1 MRDVGL
7 VTKRETESKTERS
20 KESATAPFSV
30 ESVGAERLNTK
41 SGLNGVSASAIGMGL
56 ALQSGLTG
64 SLAAFAQDAEV
75 SDSPDADTSGAP
87 NGISE
92 GTASANLQDTLP
104 DVTNGD
110 ISEDD
115 DVSLEDIVGEASGA
129 VAAAGRT
136 SDISNAGAAAAAAE
150 VLLSD
155 ATETDNENLLS
166 EQASATVV
174 DLLDESDADGVLG
187 TVLDPILGDDGL
199 VDNLLDTLLGEGG
212 ILDTLLGDDSLVDS
226 LLDTLIGEDGLL
238 DLEALE
244 VVLGPDG
251 LLGGAISELLGDE
264 SLVASILGDEGVVDD
279 LVEALT
285 GTGGVLDNILGPVL
299 GDDVVGNII
308 GEDSIVSGLVGN
320 LLGDGGLVDELV
332 GDIPVVGDLLDEDG
346 LLGNVIGEDSAL
358 GGLLGLGG
366 SDEETGSSEDD
377 SEEGDYLDA
386 LLGLDNPAG
395 DLGDTVSG
403 VLDDISLD
411 GAGDVMAGLLGD
423 EDVFDVDVPDA
434 ASSGFDDL
442 FAGLVGEDSLVG
454 SLVDEGLLA
463 GGSDAL
469 PDGEV
474 DALLSEILGPSN
486 SDVLAG
492 GDALTA
498 LLDEAGDSDSP
509 GAGGLLADNVDGL
522 VNDVSDAFDAGA
534 SLLDGLMDDQ
544 DNIS

>member
-1 MRDVGL
+1 L

-20 KESATAPFSV
+20 KESAVAPFSV
-30 ESVGAERLNTK
+30 ESVEAERFNTK

-64 SLAAFAQDAEV
+64 SLAAFAQDADI
-75 SDSPDADTSGAP
+75 SDSPDTDTSGVP

-92 GTASANLQDTLP
+92 GAASANLQDTLP
-104 DVTNGD
+104 DVASGD
-110 ISEDD
+110 ITEDD
-115 DVSLEDIVGEASGA
+115 DVSLEDIEGEASGA

-150 VLLSD
+150 DRLSD
-155 ATETDNENLLS
+155 ALETDNESLLN
-166 EQASATVV
+166 EQTSATVV

-212 ILDTLLGDDSLVDS
+212 ILDTLLGDDSLVDT

-299 GDDVVGNII
+299 GDDVIGNII

-395 DLGDTVSG
+395 DLVDTVSG

-434 ASSGFDDL
+434 VTGGFDDL

-474 DALLSEILGPSN
+474 DTLLNEILGPSS

-492 GDALTA
+492 GDALSA
-498 LLDEAGDSDSP
+498 LLDEAGDSDAS
-509 GAGGLLADNVDGL
+509 GVGGLLADSVGGL
-522 VNDVSDAFDAGA
+522 VDDVSDAFDAGA

>member
-1 MRDVGL
+1 L

-20 KESATAPFSV
+20 KESAVAPFSV
-30 ESVGAERLNTK
+30 ESVEAERLNTK

-64 SLAAFAQDAEV
+64 SLAAFAQDADV
-75 SDSPDADTSGAP
+75 SDSPDADTSGVP
-87 NGISE
+87 NGVSE
-92 GTASANLQDTLP
+92 GAASANLQDTLP
-104 DVTNGD
+104 DVANGD

-115 DVSLEDIVGEASGA
+115 DVSLEDIEGEASGA

-150 VLLSD
+150 DRLSD
-155 ATETDNENLLS
+155 ALETDNESLLN
-166 EQASATVV
+166 EQTSTTVV

-212 ILDTLLGDDSLVDS
+212 ILDTLLGDDSLVDT

-366 SDEETGSSEDD
+366 SDEETGSSEGD

-395 DLGDTVSG
+395 DLVDTVSG

-434 ASSGFDDL
+434 VTGGFDDL

-474 DALLSEILGPSN
+474 DTLLNEILGPSS

-492 GDALTA
+492 GDALSA
-498 LLDEAGDSDSP
+498 LLDEAGDSDTS
-509 GAGGLLADNVDGL
+509 GVGGLLADSAGGL
-522 VNDVSDAFDAGA
+522 VDDVSDAFDAGA

>member
-1 MRDVGL
+1 MAS
-7 VTKRETESKTERS
+7 KREADSKTERS

-30 ESVGAERLNTK
+30 ESVEADRLNTK

-64 SLAAFAQDAEV
+64 SLAAFAQDAETG
-75 SDSPDADTSGAP
+75 DSPDADTPGVP

-104 DVTNGD
+104 DAANGD
-110 ISEDD
+110 VTSDD
-115 DVSLEDIVGEASGA
+115 EVSLEDIEGEAPGA

-150 VLLSD
+150 DRLLD
-155 ATETDNENLLS
+155 AVETDNENLSS
-166 EQASATVV
+166 EQTSAAVV
-174 DLLDESDADGVLG
+174 DLLDDSDTDGVLG

-212 ILDTLLGDDSLVDS
+212 ILDTLLGDDSLVDT
-226 LLDTLIGEDGLL
+226 LIDTLIGEDGLL
-238 DLEALE
+238 DLDALE
-244 VVLGPDG
+244 SVLGPDG
-251 LLGGAISELLGDE
+251 LLGGAITELLGDE
-264 SLVASILGDEGVVDD
+264 SLVASILGDDEGVVDD

-299 GDDVVGNII
+299 GEDMVGNII
-308 GEDSIVSGLVGN
+308 GEDGIVSSLVGN

-366 SDEETGSSEDD
+366 SEEDAGGSEDS

-411 GAGDVMAGLLGD
+411 GVGDVMAGLLGD

-434 ASSGFDDL
+434 VTGGFDDL

-463 GGSDAL
+463 GGSAAL

-474 DALLSEILGPSN
+474 DTLLSEILGPSN

-498 LLDEAGDSDSP
+498 LLDEADDSDSF
-509 GAGGLLADNVDGL
+509 GAGGLLADNVGGL
-522 VNDVSDAFDAGA
+522 VDDVSDAFDAGA

>member
-7 VTKRETESKTERS
+7 VTKRETESKTELS
-20 KESATAPFSV
+20 KESAVAPFSV
-30 ESVGAERLNTK
+30 GSVGAERLNTK

-75 SDSPDADTSGAP
+75 SDSPDANTSGVP
-87 NGISE
+87 NEIPE
-92 GTASANLQDTLP
+92 DAASANLQDTLP
-104 DVTNGD
+104 NLASGD

-115 DVSLEDIVGEASGA
+115 DVSLEDIEGEASGA

-155 ATETDNENLLS
+155 AIETDNENLLS

-187 TVLDPILGDDGL
+187 TVLDPILGDEGI

-212 ILDTLLGDDSLVDS
+212 ILDTLLGDDSLVNS

-285 GTGGVLDNILGPVL
+285 GTGGVLDNILGPIL

-358 GGLLGLGG
+358 GGLLDLGG

-377 SEEGDYLDA
+377 TEEGDYLDA

-423 EDVFDVDVPDA
+423 EDVFDVDIPDA
-434 ASSGFDDL
+434 ATGGFDDL

-474 DALLSEILGPSN
+474 DTLLSEILGPSN

-492 GDALTA
+492 GDALSA
-498 LLDEAGDSDSP
+498 LLDEAGDSDTS
-509 GAGGLLADNVDGL
+509 GAGGLLADNVGSL
-522 VNDVSDAFDAGA
+522 VDDVTDAFDTGA

>member
-1 MRDVGL
+1 MLRDVGL

-20 KESATAPFSV
+20 KESAVAPFSV
-30 ESVGAERLNTK
+30 ESVEAERLNAK

-64 SLAAFAQDAEV
+64 SLGAFAQDADI
-75 SDSPDADTSGAP
+75 SDSPDTDTSG
-87 NGISE
+87 G
-92 GTASANLQDTLP
+92 ASAVTSGAVLNNTLP
-104 DVTNGD
+104 EAPVGDTSGEDND
-110 ISEDD
+110 ISIED
-115 DVSLEDIVGEASGA
+115 VEGEVFGA

-136 SDISNAGAAAAAAE
+136 SDISNAGAATAAAE
-150 VLLSD
+150 DRLSD
-155 ATETDNENLLS
+155 ALETDNENLLS
-166 EQASATVV
+166 EQTSAAVV

-212 ILDTLLGDDSLVDS
+212 ILDTLLGDDSLVDT

-264 SLVASILGDEGVVDD
+264 SLVASILGDEGVVDN

-434 ASSGFDDL
+434 VSGGFDDL

-474 DALLSEILGPSN
+474 DTLLNEILGPSS

-492 GDALTA
+492 GDALSA
-498 LLDEAGDSDSP
+498 LLDEAGDSDTS
-509 GAGGLLADNVDGL
+509 GVGGLLADSVGGL
-522 VNDVSDAFDAGA
+522 VDDVSDAFDAGA

>member
-1 MRDVGL
+1 M

-20 KESATAPFSV
+20 KESAIAPFSA
-30 ESVGAERLNTK
+30 ESVEADRLNTK

-56 ALQSGLTG
+56 AMQSGLTG

-75 SDSPDADTSGAP
+75 SDSPDTDTSGVP
-87 NGISE
+87 IGTSE
-92 GTASANLQDTLP
+92 GAEGANLKNTLP
-104 DVTNGD
+104 DAANGD
-110 ISEDD
+110 VSGEEDD
-115 DVSLEDIVGEASGA
+115 VALEDAEVEASGA

-150 VLLSD
+150 GRLSD
-155 ATETDNENLLS
+155 AIETDNENLSS
-166 EQASATVV
+166 EQTSATVI
-174 DLLDESDADGVLG
+174 DLLDEDDADGVLE
-187 TVLDPILGDDGL
+187 TVLDPLLGDDGL

-212 ILDTLLGDDSLVDS
+212 ILDTLLGDDSLVDT

-332 GDIPVVGDLLDEDG
+332 GDIPVVGDLLGEDG

-366 SDEETGSSEDD
+366 NDEEADNSGNSSN
-377 SEEGDYLDA
+377 EGDFLDA
-386 LLGLDNPAG
+386 LLGLDSPAG
-395 DLGDTVSG
+395 DLGDAVSG
-403 VLDDISLD
+403 VLDDISLN
-411 GAGDVMAGLLGD
+411 GVGDVMTGLLGD
-423 EDVFDVDVPDA
+423 EDVFGVDVPDA
-434 ASSGFDDL
+434 VTGGFDDL

-474 DALLSEILGPSN
+474 DTLLSEILGPSN

-492 GDALTA
+492 GDALGA
-498 LLDEAGDSDSP
+498 LLDEAGDSDAS
-509 GAGGLLADNVDGL
+509 GVGGLLADNLGGL
-522 VNDVSDAFDAGA
+522 VDNVTDALDTGA
-534 SLLDGLMDDQ
+534 SLLDGLLDDQ

>member
-1 MRDVGL
+1 L

-20 KESATAPFSV
+20 KESAVAPFSV
-30 ESVGAERLNTK
+30 ETVEAERLNTK

-64 SLAAFAQDAEV
+64 SLAAFAQDADI
-75 SDSPDADTSGAP
+75 SDSPDADTSGVP

-92 GTASANLQDTLP
+92 GAASANLQDTLP
-104 DVTNGD
+104 DVANGD

-115 DVSLEDIVGEASGA
+115 DVSLEDIEGEASGA

-150 VLLSD
+150 DRLSD
-155 ATETDNENLLS
+155 ALETDNESLLN
-166 EQASATVV
+166 EQTSATVV

-212 ILDTLLGDDSLVDS
+212 ILDTLLGDDSLVDT

-366 SDEETGSSEDD
+366 SDEETGSSEGD

-403 VLDDISLD
+403 VLGDISLD

-434 ASSGFDDL
+434 VTGGFDDL

-474 DALLSEILGPSN
+474 DTLLNEILGPSS

-492 GDALTA
+492 GDALSA
-498 LLDEAGDSDSP
+498 LLDEAGDSDTS
-509 GAGGLLADNVDGL
+509 GVGGLLADSVGGL
-522 VNDVSDAFDAGA
+522 VDDVSDAFDAGA